1 MLLTSSDNHPP
12 AMTAHRPGFFINR
25 DFAFYWFVRIF
36 TMAAFQMLA
45 VAVGW
50 QIYDITRSAL
60 DLGMVG
66 LIGFLPALL
75 FVLVAG
81 HVADRYNRRSIVQ
94 LCNIAQCLIA
104 VTLGVASWQGWI
116 SREAIFIAAFLLGI
130 TKTFGSPTLAA
141 MLPALVRTEDLP
153 RAVSASSAAMQAAII
168 SGPALGGI
176 AYVGGAETVYAITA
190 LLYAA
195 SAALLGLVAYTHTP
209 PAPVANPEDNSVFA
223 GIAFIRKNPVLLGA
237 ISLDLFAV
245 LLGGATALLPIF
257 ARDILQT
264 GPWGLGLLRAA
275 PAAGA
280 LLMSVGLAKF
290 PLEKSVGK
298 IMFGAVAVF
307 GVATL
312 VFALSTSLLLS
323 MGALFVL
330 GAADMISVV
339 VRSSL
344 VQLETPDAMRG
355 RVNAVNFLFIGASNQ
370 LGEFESGATAAL
382 FGVIPAVI
390 IGGAG
395 TLLVV
400 ALWMRWFPE
409 LTQRDKLVA

>member
-1 MLLTSSDNHPP
+1 MLRSLSAAPATTMPASS
-12 AMTAHRPGFFINR
+12 PGLFINR

-50 QIYDITRSAL
+50 QMYDLTRSAL

-66 LIGFLPALL
+66 LVGFLPAIL

-94 LCNIAQCLIA
+94 LCNVAQCLIA
-104 VTLGVASWQGWI
+104 AALGVASWQGWI
-116 SREAIFIAAFLLGI
+116 SREGIFVAAFLLGI
-130 TKTFGSPTLAA
+130 TKTFGSPTLSA
-141 MLPALVRTEDLP
+141 MLPAIVRTADLP

-168 SGPALGGI
+168 SGPALGGL
-176 AYVGGAETVYAITA
+176 AYVGGAETVYSITA
-190 LLYAA
+190 LMYAL
-195 SAALLGLVAYTHTP
+195 SAVLLGMVAYTHTP
-209 PAPVANPEDNSVFA
+209 PAPVSKEDSSVFA
-223 GIAFIRKNPVLLGA
+223 GIAFIRRNPVLLGA

-257 ARDILQT
+257 ARDILHT

-280 LLMSVGLAKF
+280 LLMSVWLVRF
-290 PLEKSVGK
+290 PLDRQVGK

-307 GVATL
+307 GVATI

-382 FGVIPAVI
+382 FGVIPAVLL
-390 IGGAG
+390 GGAG
-395 TLLVV
+395 TLVVV

-409 LTQRDKLVA
+409 LSRRDKLVA

>member
-1 MLLTSSDNHPP
+1 MLLATHTSQPITMP
-12 AMTAHRPGFFINR
+12 AQSPGFFINR

-50 QIYDITRSAL
+50 QIYDMTRSPF

-66 LIGFLPALL
+66 LVGFLPSLL

-94 LCNIAQCLIA
+94 LCNVAQCLIA
-104 VTLGVASWQGWI
+104 VMLGIASWQGWI
-116 SREAIFIAAFLLGI
+116 SREGIFIAAFLLGI
-130 TKTFGSPTLAA
+130 TKAFGSPTLAA

-168 SGPALGGI
+168 SGPALGGL
-176 AYVGGAETVYAITA
+176 AYVGGAESVYGITA
-190 LLYAA
+190 LMYAT
-195 SAALLGLVAYTHTP
+195 SAILLGLVAYTHTP
-209 PAPVANPEDNSVFA
+209 PAPASKEDSSVFA

-257 ARDILQT
+257 ARDILHT
-264 GPWGLGLLRAA
+264 GPWGLGLLRAS

-280 LLMSVGLAKF
+280 LLMSVWLSRF
-290 PLEKSVGK
+290 PLDRQVGR
-298 IMFGAVAVF
+298 IMFGAVGVF
-307 GVATL
+307 GVATI

-323 MGALFVL
+323 MSALLTL

-382 FGVIPAVI
+382 FGVVPAVI

-409 LTQRDKLVA
+409 LTQRDKLVH